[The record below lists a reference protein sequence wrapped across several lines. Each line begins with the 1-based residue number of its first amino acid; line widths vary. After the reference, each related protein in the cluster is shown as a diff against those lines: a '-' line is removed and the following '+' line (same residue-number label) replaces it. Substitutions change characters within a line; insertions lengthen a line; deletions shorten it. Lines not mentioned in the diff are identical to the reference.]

1 MRAPM
6 SPPRPAGLPRPGR
19 PAASRRAA
27 STGRAALAI
36 ALALAAL
43 PASAG
48 DGDAMTRDL
57 VRLHASATRRDFVCW
72 LPAAAM
78 ASLMPDSPPEQ
89 LRMFTRMMTGYEMFM
104 VARMRV
110 DAAGGMA
117 PLEDGTVGDHV
128 RLRLADG
135 RVLEP
140 EREQDLPP
148 VLRRIAAA
156 FRPIF
161 GKRKDFGPGMHA
173 VVFRFDSAAD
183 EPRIDAPRP
192 STFALLVDDEPVAWR
207 LPLAGVAP
215 SSE

>member
-1 MRAPM
+1 MRAPL
-6 SPPRPAGLPRPGR
+6 PPRPGR
-19 PAASRRAA
+19 PAPTRRGASTWRAA
-27 STGRAALAI
+27 VAV

-43 PASAG
+43 PAGAI

-57 VRLHASATRRDFVCW
+57 VRLHGSATRRDFVCW
-72 LPAAAM
+72 LPTAAM
-78 ASLMPDSPPEQ
+78 ATLMPDSTPEQ

-117 PLEDGTVGDHV
+117 PLDDGTANDHV

-148 VLRRIAAA
+148 VLRRIANA

-183 EPRIDAPRP
+183 EPRVDAPRP
-192 STFALLVDDEPVAWR
+192 TTFALLVDDEPVVWQ

-215 SSE
+215 SSD